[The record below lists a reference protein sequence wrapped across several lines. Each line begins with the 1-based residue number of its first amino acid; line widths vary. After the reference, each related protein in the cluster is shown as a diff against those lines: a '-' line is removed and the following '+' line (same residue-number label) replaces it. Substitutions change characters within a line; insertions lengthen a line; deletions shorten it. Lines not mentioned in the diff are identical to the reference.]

1 MHRCFNLFLT
11 MKVYKISNDRYLM
24 TDGQNVYEVN
34 ESVALNAI
42 NENEQVSKKFS
53 KLKRFIL
60 IAEKYYESVKALSD
74 NGIDVNYSDPQKL
87 EYTIKEDT
95 ITVNDGEHKFELSKK
110 DAENTVVFIKSGY
123 SKPELAYLYEE
134 FVRLGALV
142 MNNPSAVDDTS
153 NKWITYLMLNKND
166 IPQPAS
172 VLVTSND
179 VSKKDHDAMLK
190 KLKNIYRN
198 PKDDDRYV
206 CKLLSG
212 HGGHGVF
219 ICRHKNILSILQ
231 CIFAIDS
238 DEHILVQKFVNI
250 KDGDIRV
257 NVLTIGNKQ
266 NILNAVRRTKG
277 SDKDF
282 RTNLSLGGHSEKIE
296 LTSVQKQL
304 ALKAAKI
311 SGLLWAGVD
320 IIEDV
325 NGNEYVVE
333 INGAPGTPYD
343 VEDQE
348 ELLKKNT
355 DFYNSLVN
363 MLDGMMK

>member
-1 MHRCFNLFLT
+1 
-11 MKVYKISNDRYLM
+11 MKAYKIGNDRYLM

-42 NENEQVSKKFS
+42 NENEQVSKSVS

-60 IAEKYYESVKALSD
+60 IAEKYYESIKALSD
-74 NGIDVNYSDPQKL
+74 SGVSVDYADPEKL
-87 EYTIKEDT
+87 EYIIEDDVIK
-95 ITVNDGEHKFELSKK
+95 VNDDEYKFDVSKK
-110 DAENTVVFIKSGY
+110 DAGNTVVFIKSGY
-123 SKPELAYLYEE
+123 SKPELAYLYNE
-134 FVRLGALV
+134 FVKLGVLV
-142 MNNPSAVDDTS
+142 INSPSAVADTS

-166 IPQPAS
+166 ITQPTS

-206 CKLLSG
+206 CKILSG

-231 CIFAIDS
+231 CIFAVDS
-238 DEHILVQKFVNI
+238 DEHILVQKFVKI

-257 NVLTIGNKQ
+257 NVLTVGNKQ
-266 NILNAVRRTKG
+266 NIINAVRRTKG
-277 SDKDF
+277 SEKDF
-282 RTNLSLGGHSEKIE
+282 RTNLSLGGHSEEIE
-296 LTSVQKQL
+296 LTAHQKQL
-304 ALKAAKI
+304 ALKAAKV
-311 SGLLWAGVD
+311 SGLVWAGVD

-325 NGNEYVVE
+325 DGNDYVVE

-355 DFYNSLVN
+355 EFYNRLAN
-363 MLDGMMK
+363 MLDEMIR

>member
-1 MHRCFNLFLT
+1 
-11 MKVYKISNDRYLM
+11 MKVYKIGNDRYLM

-42 NENEQVSKKFS
+42 DENEQVSKKFS

-74 NGIDVNYSDPQKL
+74 NGIDVNYCNPCSL
-87 EYTIKEDT
+87 EYIIKDDV
-95 ITVNDGEHKFELSKK
+95 IKVDDGEHKFELSKK
-110 DAENTVVFIKSGY
+110 DEGNTVVFIKSGY
-123 SKPELAYLYEE
+123 SKPELAYLYDE
-134 FVRLGALV
+134 FVKLGVLV
-142 MNNPSAVDDTS
+142 MNNPSAVADTS
-153 NKWITYLMLNKND
+153 NKWVTYLMLNKND
-166 IPQPAS
+166 IPQPIS

-179 VSKKDHDAMLK
+179 ISKKDHDAMLK

-238 DEHILVQKFVNI
+238 DEHILVQKFIKI
-250 KDGDIRV
+250 KDGDIRI
-257 NVLTIGNKQ
+257 NVLTVENKQ
-266 NILNAVRRTKG
+266 NILNAVKRTKG
-277 SDKDF
+277 TEKDF
-282 RTNLSLGGHSEKIE
+282 RTNLSLGGHSEEIE
-296 LTSVQKQL
+296 LTGHQKQL
-304 ALKAAKI
+304 ALKAAKT

-325 NGNEYVVE
+325 DGNEYVVE

-343 VEDQE
+343 VENQD
-348 ELLKKNT
+348 ELLKRNT
-355 DFYNSLVN
+355 EFYSRLTN
-363 MLDGMMK
+363 MLDEMM